1 MIKCDLAGKWNLR
14 RSGSQQAMDGHL
26 PGCNYLDM
34 LDNRV
39 IDNPFWEINEAGTT
53 AIARATAFTSNMN
66 NTW

>member
-1 MIKCDLAGKWNLR
+1 
-14 RSGSQQAMDGHL
+14 MDGHL